1 MLLKASV
8 TDAFRP
14 LTAACFIPAG
24 ADVNTQT
31 CDGVTA
37 LYEASKNGHRE
48 AVAVLLSKN
57 ADANKAT
64 TSGLLPLHVA
74 AQHGHHE

>member
-1 MLLKASV
+1 MINV
-8 TDAFRP
+8 FQP
-14 LTAACFIPAG
+14 LTAAYSIPVG
-24 ADVNTQT
+24 ADVNTQA

-48 AVAVLLSKN
+48 AVSMLLSKN

-64 TSGLLPLHVA
+64 TAGLLPLHAA
-74 AQHGHHE
+74 AQHGDHQ

>member
-1 MLLKASV
+1 M
-8 TDAFRP
+8 
-14 LTAACFIPAG
+14 
-24 ADVNTQT
+24 NTQA

-48 AVAVLLSKN
+48 AVSVLLSKN

-64 TSGLLPLHVA
+64 TAGLLPLHAA
-74 AQHGHHE
+74 AQHGDPQ